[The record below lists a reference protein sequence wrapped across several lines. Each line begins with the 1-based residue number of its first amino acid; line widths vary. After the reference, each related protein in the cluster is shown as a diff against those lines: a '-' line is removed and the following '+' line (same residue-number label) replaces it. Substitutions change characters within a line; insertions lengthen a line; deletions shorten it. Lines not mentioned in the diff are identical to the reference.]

1 MKLHFEVLYGH
12 SRCRFQHMLAFGSP
26 SVIGATFAW
35 AARVNTPL
43 SDEVPLASYLPVVRE
58 NDAVK
63 VTALDVAKE

>member
-1 MKLHFEVLYGH
+1 
-12 SRCRFQHMLAFGSP
+12 MLAFGTP
-26 SVIGATFAW
+26 SVIEATFLW

-43 SDEVPLASYLPVVRE
+43 SDGVLLTSYLPVVRE

>member
-1 MKLHFEVLYGH
+1 
-12 SRCRFQHMLAFGSP
+12 MLAFGSP